1 MPDLWAVELIR
12 LLPGAE
18 PFTAVV
24 EASGRADALCQ
35 AVRPALPK
43 HGEALY

>member
-1 MPDLWAVELIR
+1 MNLWAVELLR
-12 LLPGAE
+12 LLPGAA

-35 AVRPALPK
+35 AVRPVLP
-43 HGEALY
+43 GPDDLYY